1 MVNVFNSRA
10 ALARVL
16 AHTNANSLAAQLL
29 FAQFNRAL
37 RHYLLVVEKIINL
50 TYLPIKSND
59 YSHSW
64 LCVLR

>member
-10 ALARVL
+10 ALARFL

-29 FAQFNRAL
+29 FAQFNRTVS
-37 RHYLLVVEKIINL
+37 HYLLLVDKIIKP
-50 TYLPIKSND
+50 TYRPIESSD

-64 LCVLR
+64 LCISM